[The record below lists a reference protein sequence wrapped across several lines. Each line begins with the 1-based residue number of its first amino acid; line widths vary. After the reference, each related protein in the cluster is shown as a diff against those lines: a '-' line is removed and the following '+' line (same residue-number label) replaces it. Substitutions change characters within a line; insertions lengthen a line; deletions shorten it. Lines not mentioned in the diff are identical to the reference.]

1 MKFTLLIAAQLYAQ
15 KVNLELTFPTF
26 PSIGDVIRQIETTF
40 SIESSALRPP
50 GEPFAP
56 FRVDRLQ
63 IFDDRLAQ
71 WVDLLATNQL
81 VEFGQVYAF
90 QRDAPATE
98 VQQQIPPARLPS
110 SRASAGSPTHRS
122 GAPVATSPIRPLAAS
137 GSLPYAERSYASAS
151 SAARHVS
158 PPRATSPRRGLAPLA
173 ASFSHSVTNPS
184 ASFATSQASVN
195 QRMPENPSHETK
207 LRLTFDEMDLN
218 KNRVV
223 EMEEFRRTFAALK
236 VDFSAATVSD
246 LFGRADSDRDG
257 VVSFH
262 DFSNFGMNYPT
273 LLDSLYFRFREQY
286 EEGRRK
292 QVVDSQNAALEEA
305 RRRQEQSRLQADDAR
320 RDLDNQETSLVLQEQ
335 DMQARLLKER
345 DCRTSQM
352 DAKKESERSHYDRT
366 EKERDLVAGREREH
380 QRHGGV
386 VEAQR
391 AVEGAERRMAGQES
405 ELHKAQEKERQLEAL
420 LAEARR
426 ESERQRTAL
435 QAAGAELGQ
444 WRDREQQALGVY
456 ADAQREVQ
464 RLADSLNAAELEHAR
479 RIEKEREADAFLAEA
494 QRDAARAAQRRD
506 EEEREL
512 QIQREREMHMQRLLQ
527 DAVRQAEDQHRA
539 LRALEQDMVDY
550 LQRRLQIQEQEMPLL
565 EQEVRLREQR
575 YNLEERETKL
585 RSETQSFSITIGR
598 GPATGSS
605 FAAFS
610 PSSASRRPES
620 ASFAA
625 VNPSPRRSPPRRAL

>member
-110 SRASAGSPTHRS
+110 SRASAGSPTRRG

-173 ASFSHSVTNPS
+173 ARVSHKVTNPR

-320 RDLDNQETSLVLQEQ
+320 RDLDNQEKSLVLQEQ

-405 ELHKAQEKERQLEAL
+405 ELHTAQEKERQLEAL

-620 ASFAA
+620 ASFAVA
-625 VNPSPRRSPPRRAL
+625 NSSPRRSPPRRAL